1 MDPQRILKADCCD
14 HSCRSYIAY
23 YSSFC
28 HFEAP
33 PFLKAFFPLKFVYK
47 LKFLERTCCNFEW
60 DPLKNRSLLFKGSDL
75 PYRSITAKFRFM
87 KYFWLNQCSRRR
99 GNIVLRLIGHSKLQF
114 VSTTK
119 PTFCFETKTVE
130 SRLRITPEI
139 LYEMLTKF
147 GKRRF

>member
-47 LKFLERTCCNFEW
+47 LKFLERTCCNFE
-60 DPLKNRSLLFKGSDL
+60 
-75 PYRSITAKFRFM
+75 
-87 KYFWLNQCSRRR
+87 
-99 GNIVLRLIGHSKLQF
+99 
-114 VSTTK
+114 
-119 PTFCFETKTVE
+119 
-130 SRLRITPEI
+130 
-139 LYEMLTKF
+139 
-147 GKRRF
+147 